1 MKLSNPHLC
10 FTDLPVHLGNTREL
24 GRRLPSLQNSVLE
37 FIEDNSDSHTEMLH
51 LFLNVHTTLNSNIS
65 APLKSSSFTF
75 LLHFCSSLSVLDN
88 NQKFSKTICF
98 FFTYLQFAIIFTIEK
113 KLSC

>member
-10 FTDLPVHLGNTREL
+10 FTDLPVHLGNTKWL
-24 GRRLPSLQNSVLE
+24 VSFGRRLPSLQNSVLE

-65 APLKSSSFTF
+65 APLKSFHLH
-75 LLHFCSSLSVLDN
+75 LLHF
-88 NQKFSKTICF
+88 FYI
-98 FFTYLQFAIIFTIEK
+98 FAVACLF
-113 KLSC
+113 